1 MVVLSWSVSQV
12 DWAQASREAQE
23 RAGMDVKQ
31 VLAARPSFLPPA
43 RLYRP
48 GLLWIGDDRCHVTS
62 KPGRLQ
68 HTGELGRLIAPR
80 WTLLRARFVLPTQLS
95 VPTPPTHPH
104 NAHERRKLRRREGWR
119 TAHRHHTGIETGRCE
134 SCHRRTENFF
144 FSYCPPRARRG
155 RYWRFA
161 LCPPRARRARLM
173 EQPLLTGISKHQS
186 ALSRWSLLAGSAGV
200 FFVQFAAL
208 GMPAPFLP
216 TSPTGLAVGT
226 RAVGLIFSAYPLGT
240 VLAGPVVPRALES
253 FGARAVVCSGLV
265 ASAISSLA
273 FGLVP
278 WALSSSGSDA
288 ALTSCLATCRLSGG
302 AAAAACE
309 TGSFTA
315 LSLSDWGA
323 HMGKVFAA
331 VEVDIGLAL
340 SLGAALGGW
349 LYRAAG
355 TLPPD
360 AAFALP
366 FAAIAAAQLLLV
378 PFVAVSIPGKAPRAQ
393 VAVSPSGVWTPARI
407 AIIFSVVAWGA
418 LNEGIQPILGPHL
431 AAVAGVDAATV
442 GFAIAFNSLLYML
455 SALPM
460 GLLVD
465 LPCMARRRT
474 LTIAAGW
481 AVYGAGHIFLGP
493 GAAALGPRQE
503 VPLTRGAMGLLGVA
517 SSACIVPTMPELRTG
532 LAEEAIPR
540 VSAVWTTAFS
550 LGALLGP
557 LASSELYASLGFD
570 RTCELFAAT
579 CALVALCLL
588 AAARPHGR
596 LDEALDVPSSPRAGL
611 PPLPVSISP
620 IMLRRSGSGRVPY
633 CPADLQPSV

>member
-1 MVVLSWSVSQV
+1 
-12 DWAQASREAQE
+12 
-23 RAGMDVKQ
+23 
-31 VLAARPSFLPPA
+31 
-43 RLYRP
+43 
-48 GLLWIGDDRCHVTS
+48 
-62 KPGRLQ
+62 
-68 HTGELGRLIAPR
+68 
-80 WTLLRARFVLPTQLS
+80 
-95 VPTPPTHPH
+95 
-104 NAHERRKLRRREGWR
+104 
-119 TAHRHHTGIETGRCE
+119 
-134 SCHRRTENFF
+134 
-144 FSYCPPRARRG
+144 
-155 RYWRFA
+155 
-161 LCPPRARRARLM
+161 M

-349 LYRAAG
+349 LYRAAA

-465 LPCMARRRT
+465 LPRMARRRT

-588 AAARPHGR
+588 AAARPHGC

-633 CPADLQPSV
+633 CPAPSAVGVVALGSKS